1 MGGLSMSRTTV
12 DINDKLLEEAKR
24 ATGETT
30 KKGAINRA
38 LEEVVKKKHT
48 RELLALK
55 GSGIVSLTPEDVD
68 EMRSNE

>member
-1 MGGLSMSRTTV
+1 MSRTTV
-12 DINDKLLEEAKR
+12 EIDDKLLEEAKR

-30 KKGAINRA
+30 TKGAVNRA

-48 RELLALK
+48 KELLALK
-55 GSGIVSLTPEDVD
+55 GSGIISLTPEEVD